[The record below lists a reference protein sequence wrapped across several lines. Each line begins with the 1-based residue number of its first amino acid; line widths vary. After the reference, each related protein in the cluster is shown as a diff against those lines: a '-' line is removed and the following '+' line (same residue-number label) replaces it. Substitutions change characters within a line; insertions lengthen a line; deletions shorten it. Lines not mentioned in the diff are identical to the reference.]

1 MKDFKNI
8 IKWGKET
15 LSNESKA
22 LEHLE
27 SLLDDKFARAVEAL
41 FNCKGKVV
49 VSGMG
54 KSGHIGNKIAATF
67 SSTGTPAV
75 FINPA
80 EGGHGDLGIVV
91 GNDVIIA
98 ISKSGETREI
108 SVMLPFIKR
117 LGVFI
122 ISITN
127 NLDNTLARAADIS
140 LGIDIGEEACPNNL
154 APTTST
160 TATLALGD
168 ALAVALMKMRD
179 FKPENFAMFHPAGSL
194 GKQLLR
200 VEDLMETDDLPLVKS
215 EIKIRDVLQ
224 EILSHRNRGVAIV
237 VDDKGK
243 LEGIL
248 VDGDLKRL
256 LLKYDNLLEM
266 TMGSVMTKNPK
277 TISKLSF
284 VGEALK
290 LMEGKITS
298 LIIVDSDNRP
308 EGLIHIHDI
317 LEAKVI

>member
-1 MKDFKNI
+1 
-8 IKWGKET
+8 
-15 LSNESKA
+15 
-22 LEHLE
+22 
-27 SLLDDKFARAVEAL
+27 
-41 FNCKGKVV
+41 
-49 VSGMG
+49 
-54 KSGHIGNKIAATF
+54 
-67 SSTGTPAV
+67 
-75 FINPA
+75 
-80 EGGHGDLGIVV
+80 
-91 GNDVIIA
+91 
-98 ISKSGETREI
+98 
-108 SVMLPFIKR
+108 
-117 LGVFI
+117 
-122 ISITN
+122 
-127 NLDNTLARAADIS
+127 
-140 LGIDIGEEACPNNL
+140 
-154 APTTST
+154 
-160 TATLALGD
+160 
-168 ALAVALMKMRD
+168 
-179 FKPENFAMFHPAGSL
+179 
-194 GKQLLR
+194 
-200 VEDLMETDDLPLVKS
+200 METDDLPLVKS

-224 EILSHRNRGVAIV
+224 EILSHRNRGVAID